1 MTDRQQQE
9 PAHTEPQGLFPDH
22 AHNPDRTGAGIYKPT
37 PAGPVSVGSEHAG
50 HGDGSGAPNG
60 GASSGVRTPC
70 PDPAPQGA
78 ALSAREAEEV
88 SGPGVPESDS
98 FLERARRRK
107 REPEQRQHRTHPR
120 FSEAEWTAITTAA
133 QANQCKPGTFTAL
146 ATILAAGHDDP
157 RAAVADF
164 RASVQSLNSATTAL
178 DRIGTL
184 LNQETAY
191 LHQGG
196 TIYADHQRLLERI
209 AQAVDAVEDAA
220 VHLVRD

>member
-1 MTDRQQQE
+1 
-9 PAHTEPQGLFPDH
+9 
-22 AHNPDRTGAGIYKPT
+22 
-37 PAGPVSVGSEHAG
+37 
-50 HGDGSGAPNG
+50 
-60 GASSGVRTPC
+60 
-70 PDPAPQGA
+70 
-78 ALSAREAEEV
+78 
-88 SGPGVPESDS
+88 VPESDS